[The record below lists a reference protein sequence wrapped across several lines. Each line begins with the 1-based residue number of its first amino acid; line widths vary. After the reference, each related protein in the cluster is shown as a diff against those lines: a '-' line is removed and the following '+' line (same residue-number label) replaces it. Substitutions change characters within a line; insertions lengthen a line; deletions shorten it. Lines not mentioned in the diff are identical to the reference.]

1 MSFNPEKCFVL
12 RIPASRSPIISNYTL
27 GNSTLQETSSHSYLG
42 VDISN
47 NLKWDTHIDRISA
60 SANKT
65 IGFIRRNLR
74 PCTVEARSTAYKALV
89 RPTLE
94 YCCSVWDPYQKGHIK
109 QLGMVQR
116 RAARMVTKNYNWENS
131 ASKLMTDLKWE
142 NLSARRQTAR
152 LSVFHKALGGHLALP
167 VQNYLRPTQRIT
179 RQAQSTNTFIQPAC
193 RLDVFKYSYIPQT
206 ARDWNKLPL
215 NITSIENTD
224 QLKTQMTFDSSLI
237 MSDHITSLCKSVN
250 YILWNLSNK

>member
-1 MSFNPEKCFVL
+1 M
-12 RIPASRSPIISNYTL
+12 SPIISNYTL
-27 GNSTLQETSSHSYLG
+27 GSSTLRETSSHSYLG

-60 SANKT
+60 TANKT

-109 QLGMVQR
+109 QLGMAQR
-116 RAARMVTKNYNWENS
+116 RAARMVTKHYNWETVRPNS
-131 ASKLMTDLKWE
+131 WLTSNGKTCQL
-142 NLSARRQTAR
+142 RRQTAR

-167 VQNYLRPTQRIT
+167 VQNYLRLIQRIT

-193 RLDVFKYSYIPQT
+193 RFDVFEYSYIPPNGQ
-206 ARDWNKLPL
+206 RL
-215 NITSIENTD
+215 E
-224 QLKTQMTFDSSLI
+224 
-237 MSDHITSLCKSVN
+237 
-250 YILWNLSNK
+250 